1 MDFDE
6 IKDNSKSK
14 ISNSRSNE
22 RKRFIQIKAQKKPEE
37 EKDISALYMDDS
49 QLINRSDTQVQI
61 YRNKTQD
68 TG

>member
-22 RKRFIQIKAQKKPEE
+22 RKRFIQIKA
-37 EKDISALYMDDS
+37 
-49 QLINRSDTQVQI
+49 
-61 YRNKTQD
+61 
-68 TG
+68 

>member
-22 RKRFIQIKAQKKPEE
+22 IKRFIQIKA
-37 EKDISALYMDDS
+37 
-49 QLINRSDTQVQI
+49 
-61 YRNKTQD
+61 
-68 TG
+68 